1 MKKKTKKII
10 AIICAIAMV
19 VSSMTITGI
28 NKVEAAEP
36 NWSTLGY
43 LGNGGVDTKY
53 NNKYKGAADNG
64 ITVNN
69 MQKNRN
75 YDCVHIILPS
85 AVNISSSLSSD
96 AYHTEG
102 AGFFLHLN
110 SLTKKVTEFTITCGG
125 VTRTVWM
132 YYENGTT
139 GGSSESSSVVTTTSG
154 EVTYNW
160 TTIGDDTGRWNN
172 IFAYDTTSRSGFDVY
187 GTVQNFNQVDSIYL
201 AMKTDVINS
210 FTINGVD
217 AVKGTHYQTNAAQL
231 YLSVSALTQEINTI
245 EISYGRN
252 QGTAKIIIKKDT
264 TTVETTTKEPTVA
277 DKIFTEDNLVKTT
290 STVVASSEAEAAF
303 GVGYIHDR
311 DANTRWAAG
320 RVDNQ
325 TVAGEYVYVDL
336 GTTYSISSVVTLWNY
351 LPTDGYKIYYA
362 TDLTGDTT
370 TRGTVDTNVWTAAT
384 AAITTDTTSSDG
396 NEHTLTDVVARY
408 IMIYAL
414 SGTADWG
421 ISLYEL
427 GVFGMEVTAPSPVT
441 SVNAAGGVRKIDVT
455 WTNPADA
462 AEGTQYY
469 VYLDDEATE
478 RTRVNTN
485 SATLTDVSVGPHIV
499 KVKAYYDG
507 VFSTVAESAQTQVV
521 GSGVANLAVSSTKP
535 NTVQVQWSNE
545 EDATYQLELV
555 NSEGTTVSTINNED
569 ITVDGTL
576 RKYEFTGVTKGTY
589 TIKVTVSYAG
599 TAMDPVVSDE
609 VTVEDVQPV
618 NLASLDANVE
628 TAEQIALTWTV
639 NNPTEGQTYKV
650 YLDSNEAIAVGT
662 NTYTYLL
669 ENVSAGSHTVKVTA
683 VYGEYETE
691 GKTIQVTVKAK
702 PVIKFETELAQVDT
716 TSGTVKVDDTW
727 SYEFANQSAD
737 AMFAVD
743 KNNAFIAYL
752 PTYAGAALDKVYETV
767 TGLEIGKTYT
777 YTYRVDTDVAGN
789 NIPVVASMENGD
801 SDSYELT
808 AITTD
813 GVSVTK
819 KFTATATTMQLA
831 YTLGFVKNAAAVK
844 ISKATIT
851 KLQPTDITGLTAK
864 GGIETINL
872 SWICDDAVEEQAYN
886 IYLDGNAT
894 PIASGVLT
902 KTYTLEGV
910 AKGTHSVTVKA
921 ILNGVETSGMTVE
934 NITVTKVE
942 VAITSDSITVEGFQI
957 KTNNPENTVGF
968 RTICKAPNKG
978 SQIVASD
985 DVTYTV
991 ESMGTIYTLD
1001 PNTDGYRKNDVLNA
1015 SYTILNPT
1023 PVSEKSYSYVGASLY
1038 NDAQR
1043 TYGYLATENAIV
1055 TSWNP
1060 SDTTNTYYV
1069 RTMLGMSEYTMLE
1082 NSIHVRAFVVAT
1094 DGTIIYSKKTACISV
1109 AEVADHLYKNSKSNN
1124 YTAHKYLY
1132 SSILNKVSNT
1142 NPYYRDATLPY
1153 GWDSQLF
1160 TPSNP
1165 TFTLTYGT

>member
-19 VSSMTITGI
+19 VSSMTITHTDRV
-28 NKVEAAEP
+28 KA
-36 NWSTLGY
+36 
-43 LGNGGVDTKY
+43 VDYSSLDYTKY
-53 NNKYKGAADNG
+53 SF
-64 ITVNN
+64 TVDGKTYGVAPLEDWSF
-69 MQKNRN
+69 QG
-75 YDCVHIILPS
+75 
-85 AVNISSSLSSD
+85 VNIDTPAARNRIFMTFLYNTGSKVNPSPAYTNIKLNNSDLDTSDNMHNVGGNWLGVFIDELTYNTYNVLEATAASGDVFHVIIKAGNPSS
-96 AYHTEG
+96 
-102 AGFFLHLN
+102 
-110 SLTKKVTEFTITCGG
+110 
-125 VTRTVWM
+125 
-132 YYENGTT
+132 
-139 GGSSESSSVVTTTSG
+139 GGSGESSSSTTTVAGG
-154 EVTYNW
+154 EVTYDW
-160 TTIGDDTGRWNN
+160 KLLPVTGECTAYQNN
-172 IFAYDTTSRSGFDVY
+172 FYYDTKTYKGFNVIDNIRLY
-187 GTVQNFNQVDSIYL
+187 QTKPCLYLGAKTDLVDSL
-201 AMKTDVINS
+201 S
-210 FTINGVD
+210 INGNV
-217 AVKGTHYQTNAAQL
+217 ATKGTDYFMAASEM
-231 YLSVSALTQEINTI
+231 YLNMESMTSAINVVDVT
-245 EISYGRN
+245 YGGTL
-252 QGTAKIIIKKDT
+252 GTAKIIIKNSTVTTET
-264 TTVETTTKEPTVA
+264 TTVAPTETTTTP
-277 DKIFTEDNLVKTT
+277 LVVNPVTN
-290 STVVASSEAEAAF
+290 VVA
-303 GVGYIHDR
+303 
-311 DANTRWAAG
+311 T
-320 RVDNQ
+320 
-325 TVAGEYVYVDL
+325 
-336 GTTYSISSVVTLWNY
+336 
-351 LPTDGYKIYYA
+351 
-362 TDLTGDTT
+362 
-370 TRGTVDTNVWTAAT
+370 
-384 AAITTDTTSSDG
+384 
-396 NEHTLTDVVARY
+396 
-408 IMIYAL
+408 
-414 SGTADWG
+414 
-421 ISLYEL
+421 
-427 GVFGMEVTAPSPVT
+427 
-441 SVNAAGGVRKIDVT
+441 GGVRQISVT
-455 WTNPADA
+455 WDKPVDVK
-462 AEGTQYY
+462 EGTQYY

-478 RTRVNTN
+478 RTIVNAN
-485 SATLTDVSVGPHIV
+485 SATLTDISVGPHIV

-521 GSGVANLAVSSTKP
+521 GSGVANLSVSSTKP

-545 EDATYQLELV
+545 SDATYQLELV
-555 NSEGTTVSTINNED
+555 NSLGTTVDTINDGD
-569 ITVDGTL
+569 ITVDSTL
-576 RKYEFTGVTKGTY
+576 RKYEFTGVAKGTY
-589 TIKVTVSYAG
+589 TIKVTASYAG
-599 TAMDPVVSDE
+599 VATTPVESESINVVDL
-609 VTVEDVQPV
+609 QPV
-618 NLASLDANVE
+618 NLASLEGNVD
-628 TAEQIALTWTV
+628 TAEQIALRWTV

-683 VYGEYETE
+683 VYGVYETE

-702 PVIKFETELAQVDT
+702 PVRKFETELAQVT
-716 TSGTVKVDDTW
+716 TSGTVKENDTW

-743 KNNAFIAYL
+743 KDNAFIAYL
-752 PTYAGAALDKVYETV
+752 PTYAGADLDKVYETV

-831 YTLGFVKNAAAVK
+831 YTLGFVNNKAAVK

-851 KLQPTDITGLTAK
+851 ELQPTDITGLTAE

-872 SWICDDAVEEQAYN
+872 SWACDDAVEEQAYN
-886 IYLDGNAT
+886 IYLDGSDA

>member
-10 AIICAIAMV
+10 AIICSIVMV

-28 NKVEAAEP
+28 NKVKA
-36 NWSTLGY
+36 LDY
-43 LGNGGVDTKY
+43 
-53 NNKYKGAADNG
+53 
-64 ITVNN
+64 
-69 MQKNRN
+69 
-75 YDCVHIILPS
+75 
-85 AVNISSSLSSD
+85 SSLDYTKHSFKVDGKTYGVAPLEDWSFQGVSIDTPTGRNRIFMAFQYNTGSKVNPSPKYTNIKLNNRDLDTSDNMHNVGGNWLGVFIDELTYDTYNVLEAKAASGDVFHVIIKAGNPSS
-96 AYHTEG
+96 
-102 AGFFLHLN
+102 
-110 SLTKKVTEFTITCGG
+110 
-125 VTRTVWM
+125 
-132 YYENGTT
+132 
-139 GGSSESSSVVTTTSG
+139 GGSGESSSSTTTVAGG
-154 EVTYNW
+154 EVTYDW
-160 TTIGDDTGRWNN
+160 KLLPVTGECTAYQNN
-172 IFAYDTTSRSGFDVY
+172 FYYDTKTCQGFDVIDNIRLHQTKPCLY
-187 GTVQNFNQVDSIYL
+187 LAAKTALVDS
-201 AMKTDVINS
+201 VS
-210 FTINGVD
+210 INGNVATKETDYFMAAAQMYLNMESMTSAINVVD
-217 AVKGTHYQTNAAQL
+217 VKYGGTH
-231 YLSVSALTQEINTI
+231 
-245 EISYGRN
+245 
-252 QGTAKIIIKKDT
+252 GTAKIIIKNSTVTTET
-264 TTVETTTKEPTVA
+264 TTVAPTETTTTP
-277 DKIFTEDNLVKTT
+277 LVVNPVTN
-290 STVVASSEAEAAF
+290 VVA
-303 GVGYIHDR
+303 
-311 DANTRWAAG
+311 T
-320 RVDNQ
+320 
-325 TVAGEYVYVDL
+325 
-336 GTTYSISSVVTLWNY
+336 
-351 LPTDGYKIYYA
+351 
-362 TDLTGDTT
+362 
-370 TRGTVDTNVWTAAT
+370 
-384 AAITTDTTSSDG
+384 
-396 NEHTLTDVVARY
+396 
-408 IMIYAL
+408 
-414 SGTADWG
+414 
-421 ISLYEL
+421 
-427 GVFGMEVTAPSPVT
+427 
-441 SVNAAGGVRKIDVT
+441 GGVRQISVT
-455 WTNPADA
+455 WDKPVDVK
-462 AEGTQYY
+462 EGTQYY
-469 VYLDDEATE
+469 VYLDDEETE
-478 RTRVNTN
+478 RTIVNAN
-485 SATLTDVSVGPHIV
+485 SATLTDISVGPHIV

-521 GSGVANLAVSSTKP
+521 GSGVANLSVSSTKP

-545 EDATYQLELV
+545 SDATYQLELV
-555 NSEGTTVSTINNED
+555 NSLGTTVDTINDGD
-569 ITVDGTL
+569 ITVDSTL
-576 RKYEFTGVTKGTY
+576 RKYEFTGVAKGTY
-589 TIKVTVSYAG
+589 TIKVTASYAG
-599 TAMDPVVSDE
+599 VATTPVESESINVVDL
-609 VTVEDVQPV
+609 QPV
-618 NLASLDANVE
+618 NLASLEGNVD
-628 TAEQIALTWTV
+628 TAEQIALRWTV

-683 VYGEYETE
+683 VYGVYETE

-702 PVIKFETELAQVDT
+702 PVIKFETELAQVT
-716 TSGTVKVDDTW
+716 TSGTVKENDTW

-743 KNNAFIAYL
+743 KDNAFIAYL
-752 PTYAGAALDKVYETV
+752 PTYAGADLDKVYETV

-831 YTLGFVKNAAAVK
+831 YTLGFVNNKAAVK

-851 KLQPTDITGLTAK
+851 ELQPTDITGLTAE

-872 SWICDDAVEEQAYN
+872 SWACDDAVEEQAYN
-886 IYLDGNAT
+886 IYLDGSDA
-894 PIASGVLT
+894 PIASGILT
-902 KTYTLEGV
+902 KTYRIEGV
-910 AKGTHSVTVKA
+910 EKGTHSVTVKA

-942 VAITSDSITVEGFQI
+942 VAITSDLITVEGFQI
-957 KTNNPENTVGF
+957 KTNNTKDTVGF
-968 RTICKAPNKG
+968 RTICKSPNEG
-978 SQIVASD
+978 SVITASD
-985 DVTYTV
+985 GKTYTV

-1001 PNTDGYRKNDVLNA
+1001 PNTNGYRKNDVLNA

-1023 PVSEKSYSYVGASLY
+1023 PVSGELHSYVGASLY

-1043 TYGYLATENAIV
+1043 TYGYVATENAIV

-1069 RTMLGMSEYTMLE
+1069 RTMLGMSKYTMLE

-1165 TFTLTYGT
+1165 TFTLTDGT

>member
-19 VSSMTITGI
+19 VSSMTITEI
-28 NKVEAAEP
+28 NKVKA
-36 NWSTLGY
+36 
-43 LGNGGVDTKY
+43 VDYSSLDYTKY
-53 NNKYKGAADNG
+53 SFTVDGKTYGVAPLEDWSFQGVSIDTPAARNRIFMTFLYNTG
-64 ITVNN
+64 STVNPN
-69 MQKNRN
+69 PAYTNIKLNNSDLNTSDGMHNVGGN
-75 YDCVHIILPS
+75 WLGVFIDELTYDTYNVLEATAASGDVFHVIIKAGNPS
-85 AVNISSSLSSD
+85 S
-96 AYHTEG
+96 
-102 AGFFLHLN
+102 
-110 SLTKKVTEFTITCGG
+110 
-125 VTRTVWM
+125 
-132 YYENGTT
+132 
-139 GGSSESSSVVTTTSG
+139 GGSGESSSSTTTVAGG
-154 EVTYNW
+154 EETYDWKLLPVTGECTAYQNNFYYDTKTYKGFNVIDNIRLHQTKPCLYLGAKSDLVDSVSINGNVATKGTDYFMAAAEMYLNMESMTSAINVVDVTYGGAN
-160 TTIGDDTGRWNN
+160 
-172 IFAYDTTSRSGFDVY
+172 
-187 GTVQNFNQVDSIYL
+187 
-201 AMKTDVINS
+201 
-210 FTINGVD
+210 
-217 AVKGTHYQTNAAQL
+217 
-231 YLSVSALTQEINTI
+231 
-245 EISYGRN
+245 
-252 QGTAKIIIKKDT
+252 GTAKIIIKNSTVT
-264 TTVETTTKEPTVA
+264 TETTTAAPT
-277 DKIFTEDNLVKTT
+277 E
-290 STVVASSEAEAAF
+290 
-303 GVGYIHDR
+303 
-311 DANTRWAAG
+311 
-320 RVDNQ
+320 
-325 TVAGEYVYVDL
+325 
-336 GTTYSISSVVTLWNY
+336 
-351 LPTDGYKIYYA
+351 
-362 TDLTGDTT
+362 TT
-370 TRGTVDTNVWTAAT
+370 TTP
-384 AAITTDTTSSDG
+384 
-396 NEHTLTDVVARY
+396 LVVN
-408 IMIYAL
+408 
-414 SGTADWG
+414 
-421 ISLYEL
+421 
-427 GVFGMEVTAPSPVT
+427 PVT
-441 SVNAAGGVRKIDVT
+441 SVNAVGGVRKIDVT

-478 RTRVNTN
+478 RTIVDTN
-485 SATLTDVSVGPHIV
+485 SATLTDISVGPHIV

-507 VFSTVAESAQTQVV
+507 VFSAVAESRQTQVV

-535 NTVQVQWSNE
+535 NTVQVQWTNE
-545 EDATYQLELV
+545 TDAEYQLELI
-555 NSEGTTVSTINNED
+555 NSQGTTVKTISHKD

-589 TIKVTVSYAG
+589 TIKVTASYAG
-599 TAMDPVVSDE
+599 VATTPVVSESIE
-609 VTVEDVQPV
+609 VVDLQPV
-618 NLASLDANVE
+618 NLASLEGNVD

-639 NNPTEGQTYKV
+639 NNQTEGQTYKV
-650 YLDSNEAIAVGT
+650 YLDSNEAIVVGT

-683 VYGEYETE
+683 VYGGYETE

-716 TSGTVKVDDTW
+716 TSGTVKVNDTW

-743 KNNAFIAYL
+743 KDNAFIAYL

-831 YTLGFVKNAAAVK
+831 YTLGFVNNAAAVK

-851 KLQPTDITGLTAK
+851 ELQPTDITGLTAE

-894 PIASGVLT
+894 PIAPGILT

-942 VAITSDSITVEGFQI
+942 VAITSDLITVEGFQI
-957 KTNNPENTVGF
+957 KTNNTKDTVGF
-968 RTICKAPNKG
+968 RTICKSPNEG
-978 SQIVASD
+978 SVITASD
-985 DVTYTV
+985 GKTYTV

-1001 PNTDGYRKNDVLNA
+1001 PNTNGYRKNDVLNA

-1023 PVSEKSYSYVGASLY
+1023 PVSGELYSYVGASLY

-1043 TYGYLATENAIV
+1043 TYGYVATDEAIA
-1055 TSWNP
+1055 TGWNP
-1060 SDTTNTYYV
+1060 SDDANTYYV
-1069 RTMLGMSEYTMLE
+1069 RTMLGMSNYTMLE
-1082 NSIHVRAFVVAT
+1082 NSIHVRAFVVTT

-1132 SSILNKVSNT
+1132 SNILNKVSNT

-1160 TPSNP
+1160 TPPNP
-1165 TFTLTYGT
+1165 TFTVTDGTLDDWNNKQENSSDPMEGTESEVNAGDENHSQEY